1 MSRKSKNNSNA
12 SGILLLLHTLK
23 RVLTGDRNYIN
34 RVSAYKD
41 DADYLE
47 IKHNGNVDYGEI
59 VYVIK
64 ENCDHDGFCSAL
76 RFIMCNLIFAEQHG
90 LAPKIVLTNSYAYYD
105 AKKSKE
111 ISNPWEYY
119 FIQAEGDID
128 ENNAL
133 NVCYGNYYQMQMI
146 RERYDINAYKIEN
159 YYNEEI
165 FRICSPIIR
174 KYIVFKPEITSQA
187 TEMLRKVRED
197 GRKVLGVH
205 YRGTDF
211 KSGYNGHPVC
221 IDEEQLIAEMSKAIK
236 DGGFTSVFVA
246 TDDIAICDRIKTSF
260 KDTEVLM
267 FPDVYR
273 SSGDKS
279 VAFSEDERK
288 FHHYLLGYEIAR
300 DMYTLSLCDGLL
312 AGKSQVSFMSN
323 LFKHSRNDEYEFMHI
338 IDNGNYSSDKPFVAR
353 PE

>member
-1 MSRKSKNNSNA
+1 MSKKSKDNPNA
-12 SGILLLLHTLK
+12 SGIYLLLRTLK
-23 RVLTGDRNYIN
+23 RVIVGDRKYIN
-34 RVSAYKD
+34 RVAAYND
-41 DADYLE
+41 DSDYLE
-47 IKHNGNVDYGEI
+47 IKHNGNIDYGKI
-59 VYVIK
+59 IYVIK

-90 LAPKIVLTNSYAYYD
+90 LAPKIVLTDRFAYYD
-105 AKKSKE
+105 AEKSKE

-119 FIQAEGDID
+119 FIQAEDDID

-159 YYNEEI
+159 YHNEEI
-165 FRICSPIIR
+165 FRICLPIVR
-174 KYIVFKPEITSQA
+174 KYFVLKPEIISQA
-187 TEMLRKVRED
+187 TEMLKKAKEN
-197 GRKVLGVH
+197 GKKVLGVH

-211 KSGYNGHPVC
+211 KSGYNGHPIC
-221 IDEEQLIAEMSKAIK
+221 IDDEQLMEELAKAIET
-236 DGGFTSVFVA
+236 GGFTAVFVA
-246 TDDIAICDRIKTSF
+246 TDDISICGKIKESL
-260 KDTEVLM
+260 KNTEVLM

-273 SSGDKS
+273 SDGNKS
-279 VAFSEDERK
+279 VAFTENERK

-312 AGKSQVSFMSN
+312 AGKSAVSFMSN
-323 LFKHSRNDEYEFMHI
+323 LFKHSRNDEYEYMHI
-338 IDNGNYSSDKPFVAR
+338 IDNGNYASDKPFVAR